1 MFDLDPLVV
10 SDFPKAMEFWK
21 AVLEQIDYAPQHKF
35 NNNFQTFGKS
45 SDCPNFFIAQGH
57 AENLEH
63 GRILLQ
69 VDNKEQ
75 VKAVH
80 AKAITVGGKRIK
92 VDKVEGEADEGEAD
106 EDQSRATFLDL
117 EGNIVEVYVAKRDEY
132 SWE

>member
-10 SDFPKAMEFWK
+10 SDFPKAIEFWK
-21 AVLEQIDYAPQHKF
+21 AVLEQIDYTPQEKF

-80 AKAITVGGKRIK
+80 AKAMTVGGKRIK
-92 VDKVEGEADEGEAD
+92 VDDKVEGKAD

-117 EGNIVEVYVAKRDEY
+117 EGNIVEVYVAKEDEY
-132 SWE
+132 SWV